1 MIDVENELE
10 FLFLQ
15 NQIAQT
21 VQGTNLLDI
30 QQVSIHLFLYQLQ
43 LLQLL

>member
-10 FLFLQ
+10 FIFLQ

-21 VQGTNLLDI
+21 VQGTNLFDI
-30 QQVSIHLFLYQLQ
+30 QQVSIHLFLYWLQLQ
-43 LLQLL
+43 QLM